1 MQKTKQRIG
10 AEAALLLRSR
20 YSGKVEKTSR
30 YSKKDRQAHKRI
42 MKFHAMKDLLD

>member
-20 YSGKVEKTSR
+20 YSEKFEKTTR
-30 YSKKDRQAHKRI
+30 YSKKDRQINKR